1 MNPSVS
7 NLGETPSGD
16 LNFTLIGVDVSIA
29 NALRRIILSEI
40 PTVVFRTFPHE
51 KNRANI
57 EVNTSRLNN
66 EILKQRLSCIPIHL
80 GTQDEPI
87 EDYIMKLSVTN
98 DGESVI
104 YVTTEEFSVE
114 SISTGKPLSKDAIR
128 RIFPPNPISNSYID
142 FARLRPKVTKDG
154 AGETLQ
160 MSCTFD
166 VGTAKQD
173 GAFNVVSTCSY
184 AFTHDP
190 VAAASAWSETAKKLT
205 NEGLS
210 KEEIASSKAN
220 WNHIEAKRHF
230 IKNSYDFI
238 ITSVGVYENQQ
249 IARMGCEIMKKKL
262 TSLQEQAANE
272 GLLIEES
279 ESTMANCF
287 DITLVGEDYT
297 IGKVIE
303 YMLYRNYFEGVKTLS
318 YCGFRKSHPHID
330 SCTVR
335 VAFKDTEATKAT
347 AQTYVE
353 ESCKEA
359 ITIFESIAQYFK

>member
-7 NLGETPSGD
+7 NLGETSTGN
-16 LNFTLIGVDVSIA
+16 LNFTLVSVDVSIA
-29 NALRRIILSEI
+29 NALRRIILSEV
-40 PTVVFRTFPHE
+40 PTIVFRTSPYD
-51 KNRANI
+51 KSKANI

-80 GTQDEPI
+80 GTEDEPI
-87 EDYIMKLSVTN
+87 EDYIMKLDVTN
-98 DGESVI
+98 DGDSVI
-104 YVTTEEFSVE
+104 YVTTEDFTVE

-128 RIFPPNPISNSYID
+128 RIFPPNSMTGTFID

-154 AGETLQ
+154 SGESLK

-190 VAAASAWSETAKKLT
+190 VAAASAWSEVAKKLT
-205 NEGLS
+205 SEGLS
-210 KEEIASSKAN
+210 KEEIAASKAN
-220 WNHIEAKRHF
+220 WNHLEAKRHF
-230 IKNSYDFI
+230 IRNSYDFVVK
-238 ITSVGVYENQQ
+238 SVGVYENQQ
-249 IARMGCEIMKKKL
+249 IVRMGCQIMAKKL
-262 TSLQEQAANE
+262 ATLQEQASNE
-272 GLLIEES
+272 GLTIERGD
-279 ESTMANCF
+279 STMANCF

-303 YMLYRNYFEGVKTLS
+303 YMLYRNYFEGVKTLT

-330 SCTVR
+330 ACLVR
-335 VAFKDTEATKAT
+335 VAFKDDEATSAT
-347 AQTYVE
+347 AHGYIE
-353 ESCKEA
+353 ASCKEA
-359 ITIFESIAQYFK
+359 IEIFNAIGNYFK